1 MQEELPQPVVRRE
14 TALDF
19 IGQAFVGM
27 VVIATIWAVSADIL
41 SGKWPLA
48 VVNFAGL
55 IVSSLIA
62 LGLVGNLR
70 SCGWSAW
77 FGAPVAI
84 ALWVL
89 ALVLFRGELSLLA
102 PCYEL
107 ALHGYG
113 H

>member
-1 MQEELPQPVVRRE
+1 MQDELPRPAGRRE
-14 TALDF
+14 MALGF
-19 IGQAFVGM
+19 VGQAFVGM
-27 VVIATIWAVSADIL
+27 VFIATIWAVSAHIL

-55 IVSSLIA
+55 IISALIA
-62 LGLVGNLR
+62 LGLIGNLR

-89 ALVLFRGELSLLA
+89 ALVLFRGELSLL
-102 PCYEL
+102 E
-107 ALHGYG
+107 ALL
-113 H
+113 